1 MARSARG
8 VSSRDDLQGFLDT
21 WHAYLAKTSSFWIH
35 GAHILPKP
43 AHFGCMARESCQE
56 GAIFPSEAT
65 FGIHGV
71 KKLPRI
77 AARERTAAKS
87 CHGKAP
93 GNASRENLVT
103 VGRRG
108 NAFRGHSAIGEC
120 PGTHQGTILPSPGAR
135 QHTNEELA

>member
-1 MARSARG
+1 MPALPPA
-8 VSSRDDLQGFLDT
+8 LDT
-21 WHAYLAKTSSFWIH
+21 PQHHALLWQRH
-35 GAHILPKP
+35 P
-43 AHFGCMARESCQE
+43 ARQE
-56 GAIFPSEAT
+56 
-65 FGIHGV
+65 
-71 KKLPRI
+71 

-108 NAFRGHSAIGEC
+108 NAFRGHFAIGEC

-135 QHTNEELA
+135 KHINEELA